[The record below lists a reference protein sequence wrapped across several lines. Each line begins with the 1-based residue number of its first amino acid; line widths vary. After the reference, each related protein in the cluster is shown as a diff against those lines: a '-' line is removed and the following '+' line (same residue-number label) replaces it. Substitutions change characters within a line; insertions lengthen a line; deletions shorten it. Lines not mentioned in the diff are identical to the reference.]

1 MSSKSLI
8 HIAEIL
14 LLVSILATSAGCTS
28 SSSSNQDA
36 TVEAL
41 AESISLTATAAAQNH
56 LSPEDSLKTAE
67 AEATLES
74 AQAAATQSALEDLSD
89 ESLAATATAVEPILN
104 QLTTYGVDPNQGRVS
119 WIHPPTTLE
128 VEGYMQTDF
137 INQFMNTT
145 VEDFVMS
152 ADVTWDTQYGTS
164 GCGFILRSDGKEE
177 ESNQYLLVLSRF
189 GDGRAVFM
197 TIANGE
203 FVDAQDMYAAGLDP
217 RFNEPN
223 DSTNNLTVVGRGTE
237 FSVFTNGTL
246 VGTVTVGEP
255 PTPPPIPTP
264 PPTPQDPALM
274 DRYNNLLE
282 KHEEEV
288 EQIQANYRARVAAY
302 QKYNT
307 NFERG
312 FVAMAVF
319 SESGRTACQFE
330 NAWLWV
336 DE

>member
-1 MSSKSLI
+1 MIVLPGCNSL
-8 HIAEIL
+8 
-14 LLVSILATSAGCTS
+14 
-28 SSSSNQDA
+28 SSSNEAA

-41 AESISLTATAAAQNH
+41 AESISLTATAAAQDYV
-56 LSPEDSLKTAE
+56 SPEDSLKTAE
-67 AEATLES
+67 AEATIES
-74 AQAAATQSALEDLSD
+74 AQAATTQTARAELSD
-89 ESLAATATAVEPILN
+89 ESVVATATAVAPILE
-104 QLTTYGVDPNQGRVS
+104 QLTSYGIDHNQGKVA
-119 WIHPPTTLE
+119 WIHPPASLE

-137 INQFMNTT
+137 INQYMNTT
-145 VEDFVMS
+145 VEDFVLS
-152 ADVTWDTQYGTS
+152 ADITWNTQYGTS
-164 GCGFILRSDGKEE
+164 GCGLILRSDGKEE
-177 ESNQYLLVLSRF
+177 ESNQYMLILSRF

-203 FVDAQDMYAAGLDP
+203 IVDGVDMYAAGLDP

-223 DSTNNLTVVGRGTE
+223 DSTNTLTVVGRGTE
-237 FSVFTNGTL
+237 FSVFTNGTH
-246 VGTVTVGEP
+246 VGDITVGNP
-255 PTPPPIPTP
+255 PTPPQLPTP
-264 PPTPQDPALM
+264 PPTPENPALM

-282 KHEEEV
+282 KHAEEV

-312 FVAMAVF
+312 FVALAVF

-330 NAWLWV
+330 NAWLWI

>member
-1 MSSKSLI
+1 MIVLPGCNSL
-8 HIAEIL
+8 
-14 LLVSILATSAGCTS
+14 
-28 SSSSNQDA
+28 SNSNDSA

-41 AESISLTATAAAQNH
+41 AESISLTATAVAQDY

-67 AEATLES
+67 AEATIES
-74 AQAAATQSALEDLSD
+74 AQAAATQSARAELSD
-89 ESLAATATAVEPILN
+89 ESLAATATAVEPILD
-104 QLTTYGVDPNQGRVS
+104 QLPSYGVDPNQGRVS
-119 WIHPPTTLE
+119 WIHPPTELE

-145 VEDFVMS
+145 VEDFVLS
-152 ADVTWDTQYGTS
+152 ADITWNTQYGTS

-177 ESNQYLLVLSRF
+177 ESNQYLLILSRF

-203 FVDAQDMYAAGLDP
+203 LVDGKDMYAAGLDP

-223 DSTNNLTVVGRGTE
+223 DSTNTLTVVGRGTE

-246 VGTVTVGEP
+246 VGEVTVGVP
-255 PTPPPIPTP
+255 PTPPPMPTP
-264 PPTPQDPALM
+264 PPTPEDPALM

-282 KHEEEV
+282 KHKEEV
-288 EQIQANYRARVAAY
+288 EQIQANYRAHVAAY

-330 NAWLWV
+330 NAWLWI